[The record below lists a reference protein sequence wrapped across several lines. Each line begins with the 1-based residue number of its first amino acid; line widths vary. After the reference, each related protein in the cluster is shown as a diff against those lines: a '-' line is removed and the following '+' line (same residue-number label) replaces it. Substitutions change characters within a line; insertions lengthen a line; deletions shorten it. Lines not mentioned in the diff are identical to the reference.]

1 MSSSKED
8 IQMAKKQMKRC
19 STSLIMRDM
28 QMKTTKRYDF
38 TPTAMAAIKQNKT
51 QKIISVGEDVEK
63 LEPLCTAGG
72 SVKRCSH
79 CGKEYGSSSKNRT
92 I

>member
-1 MSSSKED
+1 
-8 IQMAKKQMKRC
+8 
-19 STSLIMRDM
+19 
-28 QMKTTKRYDF
+28 MKTTKKYDF

-72 SVKRCSH
+72 SVKRRH
-79 CGKEYGSSSKNRT
+79 KASSSTMSGFRYDDSK
-92 I
+92 